1 MAFPTTG
8 VLDSGVRSNEN
19 PLSDGG
25 KWTNAALPEAA
36 YNLELLSN
44 VIKCVTASQYGGA
57 HRNDADYGPDTEVYA
72 TVTAKDTT
80 NGNDFGLYARL
91 QQIGAGTTDGYM
103 LNITT
108 AAGVDV
114 WSFNR
119 YTDGAWVSFIGAK
132 FTQEIAAGDAV
143 GMSIVGTTLTA
154 WYKPVGG
161 VWSRLAERD
170 DATYPGA
177 GKLGLVAYSTAWE
190 FNNYGG
196 GTVIEGKIRRPL
208 AHSQR
213 MG

>member
-19 PLSDGG
+19 PLSDEG
-25 KWTNAALPEAA
+25 KWTNGQMPEAWG
-36 YNLELLSN
+36 YSMQLLSN
-44 VIKCVTASQYGGA
+44 VIKGGGASYNSA
-57 HRNDADYGPDTEVYA
+57 HRNNADYGPDVEVYV

-80 NGNDFGLYARL
+80 NGNDCNLFARL
-91 QQIGAGTTDGYM
+91 RQIAETTTDGYS
-103 LNITT
+103 LNIAL
-108 AAGVDV
+108 AAGADV
-114 WSFNR
+114 WSLLRWEN
-119 YTDGAWVSFIGAK
+119 GAYSATLGAT
-132 FTQEIAAGDAV
+132 FTQEISAGDSV
-143 GMSIVGTTLTA
+143 GLSIVGSTLTA
-154 WYKPVGG
+154 WYKAVGG

-190 FNNYGG
+190 FNDYGG